1 MSNIQINLKLIA
13 KYGVAI
19 HIFAIFVDNDFVKLH
34 PKILVMSFYSFVASP
49 AGAAVAEDIA
59 KKAEKVSDFYDKL
72 PAMGLTFDAVI
83 IIALLIGGLWVINS
97 KRVSGII
104 DKMPQLLTSVAVLVL
119 VAGIALYSVGYYDAT
134 AGASWISRMLI
145 VVPRSI
151 ISSFKMFVVSNE
163 LARVEPALRH
173 DTLYMILFSLTH
185 FAAALVSFYFVFRMI
200 GYKIKANIRLS
211 MLRVRGRQLHIFWGV
226 NEASLTLAESIQKG
240 DDKGKYAII
249 FIDINHH
256 NEDSQKAMSLSRMAN
271 TFSLSHTHTKR
282 IDNIGAYITSCPRRI
297 EALKTEDVADVFKI
311 LGLRSIGNKI
321 DRCDRVNF
329 YLLSEDEDSNIISA
343 LNLQKDIRLNRVGAH
358 QKMKIY
364 THVRNSD
371 KNEIYDNYSLYN
383 TAAETVDIK
392 LIDSSYLSVLTL
404 KLHYNSLPVSTVK
417 VDPQTATVEDN
428 EFEALIVGFGET
440 GQEAFN
446 FLYEYSSFI
455 KRDGTPLQFRC
466 CAFDTRMKSIE
477 GTILTQMPNIQRRG
491 ILTLKNASADSNEF
505 WEYMSENIHKLN
517 YIVIA
522 ILDDDMS
529 MSLAV
534 NIHKYIISHRVDGD
548 KPIKIAVRC
557 YNREKHTQMSDVVN
571 MLNKSAAVHGCEI
584 ILFGNINDIY
594 TNELIV
600 EDFVL
605 SRAQQ
610 YHYIY
615 ENGSDNATTLTSDD
629 IQTFWRGSFSAQNI
643 ALKQLEGLSR
653 FVNINDM
660 VRRIDENI
668 SNTLHMNT
676 KMALMGI
683 RAFSMEEL
691 WGSVAAELNA
701 EREQRVIAER
711 KEYIERAI
719 AEPKKEYDAKPT
731 PERKKILKDAKKQAQ
746 KEALQSIVLIPAT
759 GAEIRE
765 ECERRIKTYRSLL
778 EELNDIVAT
787 RRDKTIGY
795 DGSGNEARG
804 EAYKTLLMNLALT
817 EHQRW
822 VASHELRG
830 FSLAERTDIQHKLHR
845 CICAW
850 EELDCECTKS
860 YDCNVVDT
868 SIRLFL
874 QSEFLKGG
882 K

>member
-1 MSNIQINLKLIA
+1 
-13 KYGVAI
+13 
-19 HIFAIFVDNDFVKLH
+19 
-34 PKILVMSFYSFVASP
+34 MSFYSFVASP
-49 AGAAVAEDIA
+49 ASAAVAEDIA
-59 KKAEKVSDFYDKL
+59 KNAEKVSEFYDKL

-104 DKMPQLLTSVAVLVL
+104 DKMPQLLTVVAAIILMV
-119 VAGIALYSVGYYDAT
+119 GIALYCVGYYDAT
-134 AGASWISRMLI
+134 VGATWISRMLVI
-145 VVPRSI
+145 VPRSI

-163 LARVEPALRH
+163 LARVAQELRH
-173 DTLYMILFSLTH
+173 DALYMMAFSLTH

-200 GYKIKANIRLS
+200 GYKIKANIRLFF
-211 MLRVRGRQLHIFWGV
+211 LRVRGRQLHIFWGV

-249 FIDINHH
+249 FIDINRH
-256 NEDSQKAMSLSRMAN
+256 NEESQKAMSLSRMAN

-282 IDNIGAYITSCPRRI
+282 IDNIGGYIASCPRRI

-311 LGLRSIGNKI
+311 LGLRRIGKKI

-343 LNLQKDIRLNRVGAH
+343 LNLQKDIRLNRSGAH

-417 VDPQTATVEDN
+417 VDTRTATVEDN

-534 NIHKYIISHRVDGD
+534 NIHKYIISHRVAGD

-571 MLNKSAAVHGCEI
+571 MLNKSSAAHGCEI

-594 TNELIV
+594 TNKLIV

-615 ENGSDNATTLTSDD
+615 ENGSDSAKSLTPDN
-629 IQTFWRGSFSAQNI
+629 IKALWRKSFSAQSI
-643 ALKQLEGLSR
+643 ALKQLDGLSR
-653 FVNINDM
+653 FVIIDDM
-660 VRRIDENI
+660 VRRIGENV

-683 RAFSMEEL
+683 RAFSFEEL
-691 WGSVAAELNA
+691 WSSVAAELAA

-711 KEYIERAI
+711 KEYIKRTIETLQA
-719 AEPKKEYDAKPT
+719 EYDKEPT
-731 PERKKILKDAKKQAQ
+731 AEREKQLKEAKKQAKQ
-746 KEALQSIVLIPAT
+746 ESLHAVALVPAT
-759 GAEIRE
+759 EAEIRQ
-765 ECERRIKTYRSLL
+765 ECERRKKVYRSLL
-778 EELNDIVAT
+778 EELSDIVAT
-787 RRDKTIGY
+787 RDKETIGY
-795 DGSGNEARG
+795 NGSLNKERG
-804 EAYKTLLMNLALT
+804 EAYEMLLLNLAIT

-822 VASHELRG
+822 VSSHELRG
-830 FSLAERTDIQHKLHR
+830 FSPSESTDIQHKLHR
-845 CICAW
+845 CICTW
-850 EELDCECTKS
+850 EELDCERTKS

-874 QSEFLKGG
+874 QSEFLREG